1 MGGFYRQKEA
11 GTGKSREAKVDW
23 LFQTYFYFMKKRE
36 VLALGLVICAAK
48 EALIELA

>member
-1 MGGFYRQKEA
+1 MRGFIGRRRQEQESHVRQKWI
-11 GTGKSREAKVDW
+11 G
-23 LFQTYFYFMKKRE
+23 YFKLTFSFLKKRE